1 MKQLTKLLILILIV
15 NPFGTAFAQKKTPSS
30 VEGKEA
36 LSVVQVKSIKE
47 SLSKEKV
54 DPKDLNA
61 AYDGIAQLVSNRGT
75 IPMKDLMELC
85 LLFNKH
91 NTSDAVF
98 GLILTLKMSDEKEFN
113 KALRMLSKA
122 NAKKVEDLVELAQ
135 GSNSGL

>member
-1 MKQLTKLLILILIV
+1 MQQLIKLLILVLIAT
-15 NPFGTAFAQKKTPSS
+15 PLATFAQKKSPSS

-47 SLSKEKV
+47 TLSKKTVES
-54 DPKDLNA
+54 KDLNA

-98 GLILTLKMSDEKEFN
+98 ALILTLKMSDEKEFN
-113 KALRMLSKA
+113 KALRTLSKA